1 MSDRESEELVESVRQ
16 LWLRLSSQMRRDP
29 ELAGLVRQSA
39 MAILKSTEGGAPVSS
54 APLTGGYAARAK
66 ETPYASGGYV
76 PASRVTAAA
85 PAAPEA
91 RYSDYETEYYR
102 PAAEPA
108 PAAWGGAET
117 PMSAEAARRA
127 FGPDTIDLN
136 LISERARLKAEG
148 VRWAWTRERRIHA
161 GADFRREIQPND
173 QSLVHRAKALANCYM
188 WMNDPFG
195 PRLTDQH
202 QMETLA
208 GCFETLAESVAL
220 VKEVMPDRHKQPD
233 LVKQALTYMAQS
245 QSALRMVV
253 RQIYDR
259 DDQDQMEAYQW
270 LRRITQVE
278 RIYLS
283 RYMRL
288 DDPADPSDWIMIH
301 EAVTRI
307 EQQLDESRRTSAAIK
322 SLVRKLAYE
331 TSQVAHLPA
340 DLAKPKWETV
350 FQIVEELV
358 TVGMSPSHPDLIN
371 PLLHIAESIPAD
383 VDVPDSC
390 RKVWDYIE
398 AAIED
403 RDANADVD
411 DATVATA
418 APKAPLARPR
428 PIAPEPP
435 PAPAPAPAPRTVAQ
449 SLRTKPPVEVE
460 TPELDS
466 SAVIH
471 ERLRGRS
478 IVLVSGEAREPA
490 RRALQST
497 LGLKDLIWFTLHG
510 PEDMPA
516 LRADIMNPDVV
527 LVMVAPKAAER
538 ARDELARVSE
548 SCGKPMVRLSIGY
561 APSAVLSA
569 IVNQAGERLTAFA
582 PPAAAPARR
591 EAAPSVPARS
601 GLSVRRT
608 AASSFGQNLD
618 IEDEVD

>member
-1 MSDRESEELVESVRQ
+1 MSDRESEELVESFRQ
-16 LWLRLSSQMRRDP
+16 LWSRLAPAIRRDP

-39 MAILKSTEGGAPVSS
+39 TALIKSLEGASAAVSTTVPPVSV
-54 APLTGGYAARAK
+54 GGYAARAAK
-66 ETPYASGGYV
+66 DSPYAAGFTPPVRPLSGPVSEPRFNDYE
-76 PASRVTAAA
+76 PEYYRAAA
-85 PAAPEA
+85 PVEQAPGG
-91 RYSDYETEYYR
+91 
-102 PAAEPA
+102 
-108 PAAWGGAET
+108 WGGAE
-117 PMSAEAARRA
+117 PAMSAEAARRA

-173 QSLVHRAKALANCYM
+173 QSLVHRAKALSNCYM

-220 VKEVMPDRHKQPD
+220 VKEVMPDRHKSPD

-259 DDQDQMEAYQW
+259 DDQDQMESYQW

-307 EQQLDESRRTSAAIK
+307 EQQLDESRRTNAAIK
-322 SLVRKLAYE
+322 ALVRKLSYE

-340 DLAKPKWETV
+340 DLAMPKWETV
-350 FQIVEELV
+350 FETVGELV
-358 TVGMSPSHPDLIN
+358 EVGMSPSHPDMIN
-371 PLLHIAESIPAD
+371 PLLHIASQLPAD
-383 VDVPDSC
+383 VEVPENC
-390 RKVWDYIE
+390 RNVWDYIE

-403 RDANADVD
+403 RKASSESEEGV
-411 DATVATA
+411 
-418 APKAPLARPR
+418 KAPLSPITRPR
-428 PIAPEPP
+428 AEGGI
-435 PAPAPAPAPRTVAQ
+435 RSVSQ
-449 SLRTKPPVEVE
+449 SLRSRAAE
-460 TPELDS
+460 
-466 SAVIH
+466 SAPATEGDITTAVS

-490 RRALQST
+490 RRALQTT

-510 PEDMPA
+510 PEDVSA
-516 LRADIMNPDVV
+516 LKADIMNPDVA
-527 LVMVAPKAAER
+527 LIMVAPKAAER
-538 ARDELARVSE
+538 ARDDLARVCEE
-548 SCGKPMVRLSIGY
+548 SGKPMVRLSIGY

-569 IVNQAGERLTAFA
+569 IVNQAGDRLMSVA
-582 PPAAAPARR
+582 PAAPARR
-591 EAAPSVPARS
+591 DLGAAAPVRS
-601 GLSVRRT
+601 GLTVRRS
-608 AASSFGQNLD
+608 APSSFGANLD
-618 IEDEVD
+618 IDDEGDLD

>member
-1 MSDRESEELVESVRQ
+1 MSDRETEELVESVRH
-16 LWLRLSSQMRRDP
+16 LWARLSSQMRRDP
-29 ELAGLVRQSA
+29 ELAALVRQSA
-39 MAILKSTEGGAPVSS
+39 MALIKSAEGGGASLMAP
-54 APLTGGYAARAK
+54 AIGGYAVRSK
-66 ETPYASGGYV
+66 ETPYATGYV
-76 PASRVTAAA
+76 PASRVSAAV
-85 PAAPEA
+85 PMAPESA
-91 RYSDYETEYYR
+91 YGDYEPEYYR
-102 PAAEPA
+102 PAAEAA
-108 PAAWGGAET
+108 PSPWGGATEA
-117 PMSAEAARRA
+117 PMTAEAARRA

-259 DDQDQMEAYQW
+259 DDQDQMESYQW

-288 DDPADPSDWIMIH
+288 DDPADPSDWVMIH
-301 EAVTRI
+301 DSVSRI
-307 EQQLDESRRTSAAIK
+307 EMQLDVSRRVSAAIK

-340 DLAKPKWETV
+340 DLAKPKWDTV
-350 FQIVEELV
+350 FEIVGELV
-358 TVGMSPSHPDLIN
+358 AVGMSPSHPDMIN
-371 PLLHIAESIPAD
+371 PLLHIAESIPSD
-383 VDVPDSC
+383 VEIPDVC

-403 RDANADVD
+403 RDANADTEDGVKPPLVRSRPTL
-411 DATVATA
+411 APA
-418 APKAPLARPR
+418 APLPV
-428 PIAPEPP
+428 
-435 PAPAPAPAPRTVAQ
+435 APAPVPAIRSVAQ
-449 SLRTKPPVEVE
+449 SLRTKVPVAVE

-466 SAVIH
+466 SALIQ

-510 PEDMPA
+510 PEDVPA
-516 LRADIMNPDVV
+516 LKADIMNPDVA

-538 ARDELARVSE
+538 ARDDLARVCE
-548 SCGKPMVRLSIGY
+548 SSGKPMVRLSIGY

-582 PPAAAPARR
+582 PPPAARR
-591 EAAPSVPARS
+591 EGQSPVTPIKS
-601 GLSVRRT
+601 GLTVRRS

-618 IEDEVD
+618 LDDDQSDLD

>member
-1 MSDRESEELVESVRQ
+1 MSDRESEELVESVRH
-16 LWLRLSSQMRRDP
+16 LWARLSSQMRRDP
-29 ELAGLVRQSA
+29 ELAALVRQSA
-39 MAILKSTEGGAPVSS
+39 MALIKSAEGGGASLMAP
-54 APLTGGYAARAK
+54 AIGGYAVQSK
-66 ETPYASGGYV
+66 QTPYATGYV
-76 PASRVTAAA
+76 PASRVSAAA
-85 PAAPEA
+85 PMAPESV
-91 RYSDYETEYYR
+91 YGDYEPEYYR
-102 PAAEPA
+102 PATEAA
-108 PAAWGGAET
+108 PSPWGGATEA
-117 PMSAEAARRA
+117 PMTAEAARRA

-259 DDQDQMEAYQW
+259 DDQDQMESYQW

-288 DDPADPSDWIMIH
+288 DDPADPSDWVMIH
-301 EAVTRI
+301 DSVSRI
-307 EQQLDESRRTSAAIK
+307 EMQLDVSRRVSAAIK

-340 DLAKPKWETV
+340 DLAKPKWDTV
-350 FQIVEELV
+350 FEIVGELV
-358 TVGMSPSHPDLIN
+358 AVGMSPSHPDMIN
-371 PLLHIAESIPAD
+371 PLLHIAESIPSD
-383 VDVPDSC
+383 VEIPDVC

-403 RDANADVD
+403 RDANADIEDGVKPPLVRSRPTL
-411 DATVATA
+411 APA
-418 APKAPLARPR
+418 APLPVAP
-428 PIAPEPP
+428 APEP
-435 PAPAPAPAPRTVAQ
+435 AIRSVAQ
-449 SLRTKPPVEVE
+449 SLRTKVPVAVE

-466 SAVIH
+466 SALIQ

-510 PEDMPA
+510 PEDVPA
-516 LRADIMNPDVV
+516 LKADIMNPDVA

-538 ARDELARVSE
+538 ARDDLARVCE
-548 SCGKPMVRLSIGY
+548 SSGKPMVRLSIGY

-582 PPAAAPARR
+582 PPPAARR
-591 EAAPSVPARS
+591 EGQSPATPIKS
-601 GLSVRRT
+601 GLTVRRS

-618 IEDEVD
+618 LDDDQSDLD